1 MKINSAL
8 FGFVKREGFY
18 KLVLTAKP
26 SKLEFPETDLPLA
39 IYVPYRAGKAPI
51 ELEQWL
57 SEQGFERT
65 IKLEK
70 YTCRGELCSPVCD
83 DLGLATGGLTPPL
96 QKIAVKPTT
105 GEHGSPLQT
114 LTADEVYSFLFQ
126 HFTATEMDLPPR
138 EEFNADNAYCVRAD
152 AGNLLGVL
160 YDMEHT
166 RVLAISLEARGLG
179 VGGKLYRAFA
189 EWSGLRQFVEWIR
202 PDNAASIA
210 MFRKL
215 GFEKDTLVTDCWVKI

>member
-39 IYVPYRAGKAPI
+39 IYVPYRAGKPPI

-70 YTCRGELCSPVCD
+70 WKTMDNGQWTMDNYMSITHP
-83 DLGLATGGLTPPL
+83 
-96 QKIAVKPTT
+96 
-105 GEHGSPLQT
+105 
-114 LTADEVYSFLFQ
+114 TADETYEFLFQ

-138 EEFNADNAYCVRAD
+138 EEFNADNAYRVRAD
-152 AGNLLGVL
+152 GGSLLGVL

-166 RVLAISLEARGLG
+166 RVLAVSPEARGLG

-189 EWSGLRQFVEWIR
+189 ERSGLRQFVEWIR

-215 GFEKDTLVTDCWVKI
+215 GFEKDTLVTDCWVKN